1 LTHSN
6 IWTDRGRGQS
16 GTGGNESF
24 RKSPLIPPFPTT
36 FLAFIDSKG
45 HSRFVLRILIILSHR
60 SRKQGESLPPL
71 WKLLTRRGR
80 VVKALPYDKQREVL
94 PPLPVKR
101 GYLLSSLAQHNPTSE
116 TDETNSPGRG

>member
-1 LTHSN
+1 MVNVNRARSASTEPYCLSLHDALP
-6 IWTDRGRGQS
+6 ILR
-16 GTGGNESF
+16 
-24 RKSPLIPPFPTT
+24 
-36 FLAFIDSKG
+36 FIDYKG

-116 TDETNSPGRG
+116 TDETNSPGRGRT